1 VKPGQIAGA
10 VAGQAQAPEPE
21 PTAAQPQSAAG
32 LQAATALIHHPYQPP
47 AGFEALPPGVFKAS
61 TVFFP
66 NVAALRARQWK
77 DKSGYTYGLHGTP
90 TTFTLEERLASL
102 EGGAHCLL
110 CPSGLSALALVNLAF
125 LQAGDEVLLPDNAY
139 GPSKELAQA
148 ELRAYGISH
157 RVYDPMQPADLAAQI
172 GPATRLVWLE
182 VPGSVTLEYPDLPA
196 LMQVLQAAN
205 AARAGRSREAATP
218 ARPILSALDHTWGAG
233 IAFCGFDFGVDVVL
247 QALTKYP
254 SGGADVLMGSVVTR
268 AAALHRQ
275 LLHTHMRLGLGV
287 GANDAELVLRGLHT
301 LHLRYSAQDAS
312 TRTLA
317 HWLQGQRGVAQVLH
331 PALPGSPGHAHWQR
345 DARGAACLLSLLWQ
359 PHIRPEQIDAFC
371 DRLRLFRIGY
381 SWGGPVSLCVPYDLP
396 AMRSRTWPRRPTSS
410 AGPAAHSPA
419 LSSQVQQAHQA
430 HQTQAEAPY
439 GPRLVRLAIGL
450 ENVADL
456 QADLAQ
462 ALATLDW

>member
-1 VKPGQIAGA
+1 MGTPE
-10 VAGQAQAPEPE
+10 PEPE
-21 PTAAQPQSAAG
+21 PTAAPHQSAAG

-90 TTFTLEERLASL
+90 TTFTLEERLATL
-102 EGGAHCLL
+102 EGGQHCLL
-110 CPSGLSALALVNLAF
+110 CPSGLAALALVNLTF

-139 GPSKELAQA
+139 GPSKELALA
-148 ELRAYGISH
+148 ELRAYGIGH

-182 VPGSVTLEYPDLPA
+182 APGSVTLEYPDLPA

-205 AARAGRSREAATP
+205 DVRAGQGGGGSSGQAAAGQGSDRAAAATQANP
-218 ARPILSALDHTWGAG
+218 AATRPRQILSALDNTWGAG

-287 GANDAELVLRGLHT
+287 GANDAELVLRGLPT
-301 LHLRYSAQDAS
+301 LHLRYRAQDAS

-331 PALPGSPGHAHWQR
+331 PALPASPGHTHWQR

-396 AMRSRTWPRRPTSS
+396 ALRSRPSPLRP
-410 AGPAAHSPA
+410 SPA
-419 LSSQVQQAHQA
+419 QPQPPAH
-430 HQTQAEAPY
+430 

-450 ENVADL
+450 EGVVDL

-462 ALATLDW
+462 ALEALD